1 MSSRVWRDGQLI
13 ASDFEL
19 DALDRYLADPNVLV
33 WFDLCEPTP
42 ELLDRLAG
50 ELNFSSHAV
59 EDALAPRPA
68 DRRAGLRIEGSGDPR
83 VGVHGAQRVDH
94 GPHR

>member
-1 MSSRVWRDGQLI
+1 MI

-42 ELLDRLAG
+42 ELQGLP
-50 ELNFSSHAV
+50 
-59 EDALAPRPA
+59 DATFHL
-68 DRRAGLRIEGSGDPR
+68 
-83 VGVHGAQRVDH
+83 VKDH
-94 GPHR
+94 QKTEA